1 MASLDGRLMQTE
13 ENWIPAMTS
22 DASSISET
30 IAAWNEREK
39 RDKAIGPPAA
49 PPAEPEVKTEPEAP
63 SAESRP
69 VAAEAEGGPKEAS
82 DAAPSGEAKTDSV
95 AGETGQDAAVG
106 QGATPSLA
114 VASSG
119 PEAAPGAALSD
130 AEAALERRDYATAK
144 RLFQTIG
151 RTDAA
156 EAIGTA
162 LAALDRKD
170 YAAARELF
178 EALAPLKGS
187 AAAEG
192 AKAPASRGEDL
203 EKPAPP
209 PLEVVPIVEPDDR
222 RPPLLAERAKPRGR
236 KPLMFAAGLALLA
249 VLGAAAMYA
258 RQSGRTIAVAGGEAP
273 AALASG
279 GDLVKPPPKP
289 DTGSAAS
296 EDGRSKTDDLSA
308 ALAQVTSRLDR
319 IETTYG
325 ARLDQLGQR
334 SDPNASA
341 RLADLSARLDALEKK
356 AAAPAPNSG
365 EVSELG
371 AKLEKLEKKVAAATP
386 SAKEVS
392 DLTTRLDKLEKRTA
406 AALDGPA
413 KPEAEAGSK
422 HATSV
427 AKAQPPGP
435 NGDQRP
441 GAARPVMREYSVSDV
456 QDGFAVIESRY
467 GSQEVAPGDF
477 IPGAGRVLRIER
489 RGGEWYVLTS
499 NGVIGRGSG
508 TYPSP

>member
-1 MASLDGRLMQTE
+1 
-13 ENWIPAMTS
+13 MTS
-22 DASSISET
+22 DAGLISET
-30 IAAWNEREK
+30 ISQAEEREK
-39 RDKAIGPPAA
+39 QDEVIETR
-49 PPAEPEVKTEPEAP
+49 AESAVKTEPKTEPGPAAVE
-63 SAESRP
+63 AESP
-69 VAAEAEGGPKEAS
+69 AKAASTPEAAL
-82 DAAPSGEAKTDSV
+82 SGEAKTES
-95 AGETGQDAAVG
+95 AGEPGKDAAG
-106 QGATPSLA
+106 QGVAMTPA
-114 VASSG
+114 AAASSG
-119 PEAAPGAALSD
+119 PEAGPGASLGD
-130 AEAALERRDYATAK
+130 AEAALERRDYATAR
-144 RLFQTIG
+144 RLFQAIG

-156 EAIGTA
+156 EAIGNA

-170 YAAARELF
+170 YATAGQLF
-178 EALAPLKGS
+178 EALTPPKGS
-187 AAAEG
+187 ASADG
-192 AKAPASRGEDL
+192 AKAPESRGEDP
-203 EKPAPP
+203 EKPASP

-249 VLGAAAMYA
+249 LLGAAAMYA

-273 AALASG
+273 AALASSS
-279 GDLVKPPPKP
+279 DLVKPPPKP

-296 EDGRSKTDDLSA
+296 EDGRPKTDDLSA

-371 AKLEKLEKKVAAATP
+371 DKLEKLEKKVAAATP

-392 DLTTRLDKLEKRTA
+392 DLATRFDKLEKRTA

-413 KPEAEAGSK
+413 KPEADAGSK
-422 HATSV
+422 HATTV

-435 NGDQRP
+435 NGDARP
-441 GAARPVMREYSVSDV
+441 GAARPVMRDYSVSDV

-508 TYPSP
+508 TYPAP

>member
-1 MASLDGRLMQTE
+1 
-13 ENWIPAMTS
+13 MTS
-22 DASSISET
+22 DAGLISET
-30 IAAWNEREK
+30 ISQAEEREK
-39 RDKAIGPPAA
+39 QDEVMETR
-49 PPAEPEVKTEPEAP
+49 AESAVKTEPETESGPAAVE
-63 SAESRP
+63 AES
-69 VAAEAEGGPKEAS
+69 AAKAAS
-82 DAAPSGEAKTDSV
+82 TSEAAPAGEAKTES
-95 AGETGQDAAVG
+95 AGEPGRDASAGQAVVITPAA
-106 QGATPSLA
+106 A
-114 VASSG
+114 ASSG
-119 PEAAPGAALSD
+119 PEAGPDAALGD
-130 AEAALERRDYATAK
+130 AEAALERRDYATAR
-144 RLFQTIG
+144 RLFQAIG

-156 EAIGTA
+156 EAIGSA

-170 YAAARELF
+170 YATAAQLLET
-178 EALAPLKGS
+178 LAPHKSS
-187 AAAEG
+187 ASADG
-192 AKAPASRGEDL
+192 ARAPESRGEDP
-203 EKPAPP
+203 EKPASP
-209 PLEVVPIVEPDDR
+209 PLEVVPVVEPDDR

-249 VLGAAAMYA
+249 LLGAAAMYA
-258 RQSGRTIAVAGGEAP
+258 RQSGRTIALAGGEAP
-273 AALASG
+273 AALASS

-296 EDGRSKTDDLSA
+296 EDGRAKTDDLSA

-341 RLADLSARLDALEKK
+341 RLADLSARLDALDKK
-356 AAAPAPNSG
+356 AAAAPAPNSG

-386 SAKEVS
+386 TAKEVS
-392 DLTTRLDKLEKRTA
+392 DLAARLDKLEKRTA

-413 KPEAEAGSK
+413 KPEADAGLK

-435 NGDQRP
+435 NGDARP

-508 TYPSP
+508 TYPAP